1 MKDFMEDIIA
11 GRGRNSLSI
20 RRIFSNRAK
29 RLGDDSAVTNR
40 DAESREKDVSPQ
52 MDTDEH
58 G

>member
-11 GRGRNSLSI
+11 DGGRDSLSI

-29 RLGDDSAVTNR
+29 RLGDDAAVTNR